1 MAEAVAAASLAA
13 AIVQLVDFSAKIVK
27 RLDEFASATVSVPK
41 SFLDIKVQ
49 LPLITSTLH
58 SMRVLVESV
67 RIGDATTSTLKAIID
82 RCVDEAQTLTT
93 ILEEALP
100 KGALSTFQIR
110 LRALQ
115 SLTCDKKARESVDRL
130 LKHLQILNLYHSI
143 NSGNAI
149 ELITQELL
157 HPSSNSSASAS
168 RFSFGLNLG
177 NAPQIESGAF
187 IGRDEELKQLQK
199 WLSPQRAPLTQ
210 KIVAITRMGGLG
222 KTQLSIAFAKQY
234 GHGYSSVFWLN
245 AKDEATLR

>member
-1 MAEAVAAASLAA
+1 MAEA
-13 AIVQLVDFSAKIVK
+13 IVQPVDFSAKSIK
-27 RLDEFASATVSVPK
+27 RLDEFASAADSVPK

-58 SMRVLVESV
+58 RMRVLVDSD
-67 RIGDATTSTLKAIID
+67 RIGDATAGALKAVID

-93 ILEEALP
+93 ILEKALP
-100 KGALSTFQIR
+100 KAALSTFQIR
-110 LRALQ
+110 LQALK
-115 SLTCDKKARESVDRL
+115 SLSCDKKVQNSIDRL
-130 LKHLQILNLYHSI
+130 LQHFQILNLYQSI
-143 NSGNAI
+143 NSGDTV

-168 RFSFGLNLG
+168 RFSCGLNLG

-199 WLSPQRAPLTQ
+199 WLNPQSTLLTQ
-210 KIVAITRMGGLG
+210 KIVAITGMGGLG

-234 GHGYSSVFWLN
+234 GHDY
-245 AKDEATLR
+245 